1 MARVLLVTNDF
12 PPDRG
17 GIQSYLEGL
26 VAHSGH
32 NFRVMAS
39 AAEAAQPAKSVVRYP
54 SSRFLWPTRATR
66 AWVTVEVERFKPDFL
81 LFGAP
86 HPLAFL
92 GPRLA
97 AITGL
102 PYGVITH
109 GAEVAVGRSI
119 PGFGRMMKRS
129 LRRASVVFSVSDFTR
144 RLVAEYSGRNVV
156 RLGVGVSHD
165 QITQPNRPGAFTVL
179 CVGRFVARKGQARL
193 IDAVARLDAEG
204 KNIRLRLIG
213 SGRGEKRLRAKA
225 AGSGASVDVRVG
237 LSREEIAQEYRQASV
252 FAMPCR
258 SRWFAREFEGLG
270 IVYLEAA
277 AAGLP
282 VIVGDSGG
290 APESIVPGVTGF
302 VASGRKNLV
311 ETIAWVGDHPSEAI
325 AMGEAGKKFV
335 SQKYEWGSVSARF
348 DASVDEAVRSSLLNP
363 CNSSCVRLG
372 GGHLAK

>member
-1 MARVLLVTNDF
+1 MARVLLVTNDY

-26 VAHSGH
+26 VAHSSH
-32 NFRVMAS
+32 DFRVLAP
-39 AAEAAQPAKSVVRYP
+39 AAEAAQTARSVVRHP

-66 AWVTVEVERFKPDFL
+66 AWVSEEIERFEPDFI

-92 GPRLA
+92 GPRLVA
-97 AITGL
+97 TTGL

-119 PGFGRMMKRS
+119 PGFGWMMKRS

-144 RLVAEYSGRNVV
+144 RLVAEYSDRNVV
-156 RLGVGVSHD
+156 RLGVGVPHD
-165 QITQPNRPGAFTVL
+165 QRTRPNRPGDFTVL
-179 CVGRFVARKGQARL
+179 CVSRFVPRKGQARL
-193 IDAVARLDAEG
+193 IDAVARLDTEG
-204 KNIRLRLIG
+204 KHIQLRLIG

-225 AGSGASVDVRVG
+225 AASAASVDVLVG
-237 LSREEIAQEYRQASV
+237 LSREEIAREYRQASL

-258 SRWFAREFEGLG
+258 SRWFGREFEGLG

-282 VIVGDSGG
+282 VVVGDSGG
-290 APESIVPGVTGF
+290 APESIIPGVTGF
-302 VASGRKNLV
+302 VASTGKNLV
-311 ETIAWVGDHPSEAI
+311 EAIVWVRDHPLEAVV
-325 AMGEAGKKFV
+325 MGAAGKKFV
-335 SQKYEWGSVSARF
+335 SQKYEWGRVSARF
-348 DASVDEAVRSSLLNP
+348 DASVDESVRS
-363 CNSSCVRLG
+363 
-372 GGHLAK
+372 